1 MGSPNHTPK
10 RFKTNLKL
18 IAAVA
23 VLSAWTL
30 ALVGFGSACSKEA
43 RTFVGLMSTV
53 PDSAGHFAYWA
64 IDDLNE
70 DEDLWGVYGRFK
82 ESADAQQL
90 EEFVPVL
97 ATVKQSA
104 KAVSYDNTSL
114 KNPVTVFRGD
124 FDINNTKARLET
136 IGYSQTRYKDV
147 GIWTLQDNQAIFKSV
162 ALRSTAIL
170 VGNDSDL
177 RACIDVIVKSNTQP
191 LNGDRNV
198 RLVADK
204 LPNGVIVEI
213 VRADISHGEQYP
225 DLVTYGKSY
234 TKANKDMLKLTA
246 VYMFGDSPSAGA
258 AQQQIKDHLAATFE
272 EVKVRRDGNFVIA
285 TSQISIAEFAQSLG
299 F

>member
-10 RFKTNLKL
+10 RFKTSLRL
-18 IAAVA
+18 MAAVA

-30 ALVGFGSACSKEA
+30 TLVGFGSACSKEA
-43 RTFVGLMSTV
+43 KTFVDLMSTV
-53 PDSAGHFAYWA
+53 PDSTGHFAYWA
-64 IDDLNE
+64 IDDLNG
-70 DEDLWGVYGRFK
+70 DEDLWGVYAGFK

-90 EEFVPVL
+90 KEFVPVL

-124 FDINNTKARLET
+124 FDINYIEGQLEA
-136 IGYSQTRYKDV
+136 IGYSQTRHKDV
-147 GIWTLQDNQAIFKSV
+147 GIWTLQDNQTIFKSV
-162 ALRSTAIL
+162 ALRSTTVLMGDA
-170 VGNDSDL
+170 SDL
-177 RACIDVIVKSNTQP
+177 RACIDVIVKSKAQS
-191 LNGDRNV
+191 LNGDPNI

-213 VRADISHGEQYP
+213 DRADMSHGEQYP

-234 TKANKDMLKLTA
+234 AKANKDTLKLTA
-246 VYMFGDSPSAGA
+246 VYMFSDGLAAGA
-258 AQQQIKDHLAATFE
+258 AQEQVKAYLAATFE
-272 EVKVRRDGNFVIA
+272 EVKVRRDANFVIA
-285 TSQISIAEFAQSLG
+285 TSQISISEFAQRLE

>member
-1 MGSPNHTPK
+1 M
-10 RFKTNLKL
+10 
-18 IAAVA
+18 A

-43 RTFVGLMSTV
+43 KTFVDLMSTV
-53 PDSAGHFAYWA
+53 PDSTGHFAYWA
-64 IDDLNE
+64 VDDLNE
-70 DEDLWGVYGRFK
+70 DEDLWGVYAIFE
-82 ESADAQQL
+82 ESADTQQL
-90 EEFVPVL
+90 KEFIPVL

-124 FDINNTKARLET
+124 FDINNTKTRLET
-136 IGYSQTRYKDV
+136 IGYSETRYKDV
-147 GIWTLQDNQAIFKSV
+147 GIWTLHEDQTIFKSV
-162 ALRSTAIL
+162 ALRSTSIL
-170 VGNDSDL
+170 MGDDSDL
-177 RACIDVIVKSNTQP
+177 RACIDVIVKNNTRS
-191 LNGDRNV
+191 LNGDPYI

-213 VRADISHGEQYP
+213 DRADISHGEQYP

-234 TKANKDMLKLTA
+234 AKANKDMLKLTA
-246 VYMFGDSPSAGA
+246 VYMFSDGPAAGA
-258 AQQQIKDHLAATFE
+258 AQQQIRDHLAATFE

>member
-10 RFKTNLKL
+10 RFKTILRL
-18 IAAVA
+18 MAAVA

-43 RTFVGLMSTV
+43 KTFVALMSTV
-53 PDSAGHFAYWA
+53 PDSTGHFAHWA

-70 DEDLWGVYGRFK
+70 DEDLWGVYARFK

-90 EEFVPVL
+90 KEFVPVL

-124 FDINNTKARLET
+124 FDINYIEGQLEA
-136 IGYSQTRYKDV
+136 IGYSRTVPKEA
-147 GIWTLQDNQAIFKSV
+147 GIWTPQDNQTVFKSV
-162 ALRSTAIL
+162 ALRSTTVLMGDA
-170 VGNDSDL
+170 SDL
-177 RACIDVIVKSNTQP
+177 RACIDAIVKSKAQS
-191 LNGDRNV
+191 LNGDPNV

-204 LPNGVIVEI
+204 LPNGMIVEI
-213 VRADISHGEQYP
+213 DRADLSHGEQYP

-234 TKANKDMLKLTA
+234 AKANKDTLKLTA
-246 VYMFGDSPSAGA
+246 VYMFSDGLAAGA
-258 AQQQIKDHLAATFE
+258 AKEQIKADLAATFE
-272 EVKVRRDGNFVIA
+272 EVKVRRDSNFVIA
-285 TSQISIAEFAQSLG
+285 TSQISISEFAQGLV